1 MVQGQDFGVGQA
13 GEGRATLASS
23 SSLTPQTFSHGLSD
37 PSYHGFTTTSPIIM
51 IARSQSRSAR
61 TYSALDRWLL
71 SSLNILEPLGLRPLP
86 LVFALRHHTSYYYKY
101 FTSATTSVA
110 LDVGRRWM
118 PDGVFRGYILL
129 SPLWRGKMPRPDKCP
144 VLSRLVCNQP

>member
-1 MVQGQDFGVGQA
+1 MVF
-13 GEGRATLASS
+13 
-23 SSLTPQTFSHGLSD
+23 PTF
-37 PSYHGFTTTSPIIM
+37 YHGFTTTPPIIM

-129 SPLWRGKMPRPDKCP
+129 EPLVARKDASPR
-144 VLSRLVCNQP
+144 

>member
-1 MVQGQDFGVGQA
+1 MVF
-13 GEGRATLASS
+13 
-23 SSLTPQTFSHGLSD
+23 PTF
-37 PSYHGFTTTSPIIM
+37 YHGFTTTPPIIM

-86 LVFALRHHTSYYYKY
+86 LVFALRHHTSYYNKY

-110 LDVGRRWM
+110 R
-118 PDGVFRGYILL
+118 DGVSSLSAYAYTLSMRNCGGFILL
-129 SPLWRGKMPRPDKCP
+129 RC
-144 VLSRLVCNQP
+144 

>member
-1 MVQGQDFGVGQA
+1 MVF
-13 GEGRATLASS
+13 
-23 SSLTPQTFSHGLSD
+23 PTF
-37 PSYHGFTTTSPIIM
+37 YHGFTTTSPIIM
-51 IARSQSRSAR
+51 IARSPSRSAR

-129 SPLWRGKMPRPDKCP
+129 EPLVARKDASPR
-144 VLSRLVCNQP
+144 